1 MAYEIKSVLYA
12 SDLSPRSPAVFLHAV
27 GLALK
32 FNAKLHAMTV
42 CLPASGLPYMD
53 FISEEKYDEIKAS
66 GHTKDEELLR
76 KRIQVFAEANPDVDV
91 NSVLTSVRA
100 VEGGDAAKRILDMAK
115 HVLADVI
122 VMGSRGHSSIGEI
135 LLGSVAHKVTMK
147 SDVPV
152 ILVPIDR

>member
-1 MAYEIKSVLYA
+1 MSYEIKSVLYA
-12 SDLSPRSPAVFLHAV
+12 SDLSPRSPAVFRHAV

-32 FNAKLHAMTV
+32 FDAKLHAMTV
-42 CLPASGLPYMD
+42 SLPATGLPYMD
-53 FISEEKYDEIKAS
+53 FISEEKYDQIKAA
-66 GHTKDEELLR
+66 GHSKDEALLR
-76 KRIQVFAEANPDVDV
+76 KRIQVFAEANPDMEVDR
-91 NSVLTSVRA
+91 VLTSIRA
-100 VEGGDAAKRILDMAK
+100 VEGEAAKRILDMAK

-122 VMGSRGHSSIGEI
+122 IMGSRGHSAIGEL

>member
-1 MAYEIKSVLYA
+1 MSYEIKSVLYA
-12 SDLSPRSPAVFLHAV
+12 SDLSPRSPAVFRHAV

-32 FNAKLHAMTV
+32 FDAKLHAMTV
-42 CLPASGLPYMD
+42 SLPATGLPYMD
-53 FISEEKYDEIKAS
+53 FISEEKYDQIKAA
-66 GHTKDEELLR
+66 GHSKDEALLR
-76 KRIQVFAEANPDVDV
+76 KRIQVFAEANPDMEVDR
-91 NSVLTSVRA
+91 VLTSIRA
-100 VEGGDAAKRILDMAK
+100 VEGDAAKRILDMAK

-122 VMGSRGHSSIGEI
+122 IMGSRGHSAIGEL